1 MASPCVTKCPSAPS
15 RKRPL
20 GPLGPS
26 GSPAMLLDC
35 HYWPASR
42 AGCPWAI
49 LGKASELPHPVRNGH
64 IPSNGH
70 EKSWKSIKIIQKSQK
85 LGDIDVIDLYIY
97 TCILYIYRDV
107 IDFQHE
113 MASCW
118 YPSNHWVTLQGAKAL
133 VGGLNRQPRLTTWLQ
148 GGLVDPMVANSWLIH
163 G

>member
-1 MASPCVTKCPSAPS
+1 M
-15 RKRPL
+15 
-20 GPLGPS
+20 
-26 GSPAMLLDC
+26 
-35 HYWPASR
+35 
-42 AGCPWAI
+42 
-49 LGKASELPHPVRNGH
+49 
-64 IPSNGH
+64 
-70 EKSWKSIKIIQKSQK
+70 
-85 LGDIDVIDLYIY
+85 GDIDVIDLYIY